1 MKHFN
6 KILSLVLV
14 ALVVTAMFSP
24 AQAQKRKNT
33 PKSSTTK
40 QVKTTS
46 TVEQQPQVNAQPKQD
61 VKKSPREYFDEL
73 KEKRYDLFEKSQL
86 FYLDKVKPIFDELE
100 TIPEETSPEDVEKMQ
115 QELKT
120 AQNKLAVI
128 MPSQEQFDNEISSF
142 VTSLLASRCNPQAIA
157 LVKDLS
163 SDRLA
168 YQLGQLKNFEYYSTN
183 MRSPLEN
190 VRTALEKN
198 GWKKLKDGSTE
209 LRVFDKE
216 WENTLYLNSLTNS
229 TGNGIPFLNDQMRKV
244 MTLRMKGFDNCQS
257 DLKQVIEN
265 LTPSEDAGWQQ
276 IADDAS
282 RYGEIIKTQNKISS
296 IEHQLR
302 TISDENAKFN
312 ELDKQR
318 YEVVEKWYDQ
328 REEIDKLLL
337 DACKYCLSYPCDN
350 LGIFKY
356 MREQVEPMLSSVY
369 HKSYKARR
377 DTYVT
382 LFDNYDSF
390 TSELETFLKQIY
402 PYVRTTGALT
412 SEDKDVILSSLHSL
426 DYYSNYYVH
435 RNENKA
441 VSIPYLDSAI
451 GEIEKMISNN
461 FAGALEKYNLLS
473 ENLRVPVFEKIDSR
487 TFTVKGISFTMVGV
501 QGGTFTMGAT
511 PEQGGDVDS
520 DEKPAHQVIV
530 SSFAIG
536 QTEVTQELW
545 EAVMGSNPSYW
556 KGSKL
561 PVEQVSWNDCQ
572 EFVKKLNALTGQ
584 NFRLP
589 TEAEWEY
596 AARGGSKSRGYKYSG
611 SNNVDDVAWYD
622 GNSGR
627 KTHDVATKLPNE
639 LGLYDMSGNVWEWCQ
654 DWYGNYTEGAQM
666 DPAGPASGSY
676 RVNRGGGWDSGARN
690 CRVAYRNRR
699 SADCRGDYLGLRLA
713 L

>member
-1 MKHFN
+1 M
-6 KILSLVLV
+6 
-14 ALVVTAMFSP
+14 
-24 AQAQKRKNT
+24 
-33 PKSSTTK
+33 
-40 QVKTTS
+40 
-46 TVEQQPQVNAQPKQD
+46 
-61 VKKSPREYFDEL
+61 KKSPREYFEEL

-198 GWKKLKDGSTE
+198 GWKKLKDGSTD

-229 TGNGIPFLNDQMRKV
+229 TGNGIPFLNEQMRKV

-257 DLKQVIEN
+257 DLQQVIEN

-276 IADDAS
+276 IADDAGK
-282 RYGEIIKTQNKISS
+282 YGEIIKTQNKISS

-302 TISDENAKFN
+302 TISDENTKFN

-328 REEIDKLLL
+328 REEIDKMLL
-337 DACKYCLSYPCDN
+337 DACKYTLPLPCDGTF
-350 LGIFKY
+350 LWARG
-356 MREQVEPMLSSVY
+356 QVEPMLSTVY

-377 DTYVT
+377 DIYVK
-382 LFDNYDSF
+382 LFDDYCSH
-390 TSELETFLKQIY
+390 TAELEAFLKQIY

-441 VSIPYLDSAI
+441 VSIPYFDSAI
-451 GEIEKMISNN
+451 GEIEKMIGNN

-511 PEQGGDVDS
+511 AEQGGEADS

-545 EAVMGSNPSYW
+545 EAVMGSNPNNW

-561 PVEQVSWNDCQ
+561 PVEEVSWDDCQ
-572 EFVKKLNALTGQ
+572 EFIKKLNALTGQ

-596 AARGGSKSRGYKYSG
+596 AARGGSQSRGYKYSG
-611 SNNVDDVAWYD
+611 SNTIDDVAWYD

-627 KTHDVATKLPNE
+627 QTHDVATKQPNE
-639 LGLYDMSGNVWEWCQ
+639 LGLCDMSGNVWEWCQ
-654 DWYGNYTEGAQM
+654 DWYGNYTEGVQV
-666 DPAGPASGSY
+666 DPAGPTSGSR
-676 RVNRGGGWDSGARN
+676 RVNRGGSWDFSAGC
-690 CRVAYRNRR
+690 CRVANRNGGDAGRR
-699 SADCRGDYLGLRLA
+699 NDYLGFRLA

>member
-190 VRTALEKN
+190 VRAALEKN

-216 WENTLYLNSLTNS
+216 WENALYLNSLTNS

-257 DLKQVIEN
+257 DLQQVIEN

-276 IADDAS
+276 IADDAG

-328 REEIDKLLL
+328 REEIDKMLLE
-337 DACKYCLSYPCDN
+337 ACKYTLSLPCDGTF
-350 LGIFKY
+350 LWARG
-356 MREQVEPMLSSVY
+356 QVEPMLSTVF

-377 DTYVT
+377 DTYVK
-382 LFDNYDSF
+382 LFDDYCSH
-390 TSELETFLKQIY
+390 TAELEAFLKQIY

-451 GEIEKMISNN
+451 GEMEKMIGNN
-461 FAGALEKYNLLS
+461 FAGAMEKYNLLM
-473 ENLRVPVFEKIDSR
+473 EKLHYISYHC
-487 TFTVKGISFTMVGV
+487 FSVNGVSFTMIEVDGD
-501 QGGTFTMGAT
+501 TFTMGAIA
-511 PEQGGDVDS
+511 EQGGDVDS
-520 DEKPAHQVIV
+520 DEKPAHEVTL
-530 SSFAIG
+530 SSFSIG
-536 QTEVTQELW
+536 QTEVPQELW

-572 EFVKKLNALTGQ
+572 EFIKKLNSLTGQ

-596 AARGGSKSRGYKYSG
+596 AARGGSKSRGDKYSG
-611 SNNVDDVAWYD
+611 SNNVDDVAWYYS
-622 GNSGR
+622 NSGR
-627 KTHDVATKLPNE
+627 QTHDVATKQPNE

-654 DWYGNYTEGAQM
+654 DWYGNYTEGVQV
-666 DPAGPASGSY
+666 DPAGPTSGSY
-676 RVNRGGGWDSGARN
+676 RVPRGGGWYSGAGD
-690 CRVAYRNRR
+690 CRVAGRTGHGADRR
-699 SADCRGDYLGLRLA
+699 DNGLGLRLA